1 MVVLD
6 RLMPSPVVYC
16 SVITVC
22 LLLESGVDFESGAK
36 GFVSVFE
43 LVCVGKTSYLFLT
56 SFSFF
61 LFSFIA

>member
-22 LLLESGVDFESGAK
+22 LLLESGVDFESGAM
-36 GFVSVFE
+36 GFVSVF
-43 LVCVGKTSYLFLT
+43 VRARVRR
-56 SFSFF
+56 
-61 LFSFIA
+61 